1 MYTNELPDEM
11 EKKLEDAFKDINKYS
26 RVIKELTACERE
38 VIADVK
44 STIET
49 INLKQGESLES
60 ERMGVYAKV
69 VQGKQ
74 GKQSRLSK
82 EVLSQLGVSEEVM
95 RLGTIT
101 KDIKPY
107 LKVAQ
112 KRTYTNAYH
121 HPKR

>member
-1 MYTNELPDEM
+1 MYTNELPEEM
-11 EKKLEDAFKDINKYS
+11 EKKLDDAFKDINKHS
-26 RVIKELTACERE
+26 RVIKELTARKRE
-38 VIADVK
+38 MIADVM
-44 STIET
+44 STIKAVG
-49 INLKQGESLES
+49 LKQGESLES
-60 ERMGVYAKV
+60 SRMGLYATV

-74 GKQSRLSK
+74 RRLSR
-82 EVLSQLGVSEEVM
+82 EALSQLGVSEEVI

>member
-1 MYTNELPDEM
+1 MYTNELPDKM

-26 RVIKELTACERE
+26 RVIKELTACKRE

-60 ERMGVYAKV
+60 ERMGVYVKLV
-69 VQGKQ
+69 Q

-82 EVLSQLGVSEEVM
+82 EVLPQLGVSEEVI